1 MSGHTPGPLVARK
14 VSDQEWHVDAPDGD
28 PTLSHLKWTGL
39 AVVYGANYFPEEG
52 AKVAEANARLFA
64 AAPDL
69 LEALEDCERLAR
81 ALYRD
86 EPVDDASEVLGQCL
100 ATIRKARGEL

>member
-39 AVVYGANYFPEEG
+39 AVVYGADYFPEEG

-69 LEALEDCERLAR
+69 LAAGEAILAASRLDPVDVRATFDAFVALEEA
-81 ALYRD
+81 
-86 EPVDDASEVLGQCL
+86 
-100 ATIRKARGEL
+100 IKKARGES